1 MGGGYSQVYSVQNYD
16 YLRHACVPGHLICL
30 RKKED
35 INNASQ
41 SPIGIIPKSTRLI
54 QQSILFSVCQP
65 EMRTYNRLIFLQFKF
80 KTRTNQNLLTTHFD
94 LVLGTTHPVS
104 PPDLNEIIKK
114 NALMV

>member
-54 QQSILFSVCQP
+54 QQSILFFSMPTSDENLQSVNFFAVQ
-65 EMRTYNRLIFLQFKF
+65 I
-80 KTRTNQNLLTTHFD
+80 
-94 LVLGTTHPVS
+94 
-104 PPDLNEIIKK
+104 
-114 NALMV
+114 